1 MIFKDM
7 RKIRKVVLELCNV
20 CRYIGYLYL
29 KVYCFSFIF
38 K

>member
-20 CRYIGYLYL
+20 CRYIGLL
-29 KVYCFSFIF
+29 IF
-38 K
+38 ESILF